1 MRKER
6 EPMAKKKKEAEGPAK
21 EKVVCRN
28 RRARHLFEIVDSIE
42 AGIVLTGTEVK
53 SLRGGTASLEDA
65 FARVEN
71 GELWVHKLEIPEYAM
86 GNIMN
91 HPVKRP
97 RKLLLHRRE
106 IEKFARG
113 SEQRG
118 FTLIPLQLYFKK
130 GRAKLE
136 LGLAKGKKTHDK
148 RESIKTKDAKREI
161 SRVMSNRR
169 KGRF

>member
-1 MRKER
+1 
-6 EPMAKKKKEAEGPAK
+6 
-21 EKVVCRN
+21 
-28 RRARHLFEIVDSIE
+28 
-42 AGIVLTGTEVK
+42 
-53 SLRGGTASLEDA
+53 
-65 FARVEN
+65 
-71 GELWVHKLEIPEYAM
+71 
-86 GNIMN
+86 
-91 HPVKRP
+91 
-97 RKLLLHRRE
+97 LLHRRE